1 MNPRIILLALLVA
14 AAPALATV
22 LTAHQGA
29 DSVRLTED
37 PCTDAAVLAHL
48 EPGAVQE
55 FHAASAVFQGHP
67 YRACWRKLDGGAY
80 LLYEDGDQGVIRDS
94 ELHAEPE
101 A

>member
-55 FHAASAVFQGHP
+55 FHAASAVFQGRP
-67 YRACWRKLDGGAY
+67 YRACWQMIEGGAY
-80 LLYEDGDQGVIRDS
+80 LRYEDGDQGIVPAS
-94 ELHAEPE
+94 ELHLEPE